1 MNSLKSVK
9 ALIQNLTKKE
19 VNILISNL
27 NQYVKNDAAGLK
39 SIQLVKLLTE
49 SNSYNFSEIQNFLYG
64 KDNYNAFSKLINR
77 LKDKI
82 FEIILL
88 DNSLKSNS
96 FSERNI
102 ILINLRKKLLQADIF
117 QLKGERANIG
127 PVYTHI
133 IKYAKKFE
141 LYEVLVQALNSLQR
155 LQAIG
160 TKSKKFKNIS
170 AEIKYAEECLIAFK
184 ESFEIY
190 KEITNMISNSI
201 AFNEYSKSLINS
213 IDRMENY
220 FNKTHSSTIGFY
232 LFTLKT
238 ELYQNN
244 ENYLAANSSL
254 DKVKNILLKSESAY
268 TNNRYGTVL
277 LNLANNNIYLND
289 FDKGIK
295 LANESKL
302 YFKNLPLTLKIV
314 DEILFYCYFYK
325 KDFKNSEMVL
335 SNIKFVE
342 DRSLKSKFEYFKA
355 CNSFMT
361 GKFENSI
368 SQLINSLEIE
378 KDKEGWNINKRILL
392 ILNRI
397 ELNDYESVDL
407 QIQNL
412 EKFIKRIS
420 KNKVIKLRFIIILR
434 ILSSLLRDNLD
445 FESVY
450 SKKRKYFDLLS
461 SNEAQFKWEIK
472 SPELIIFPNWFKT
485 KLKITNLVNN

>member
-1 MNSLKSVK
+1 MNSLK
-9 ALIQNLTKKE
+9 ALKVLIHNLTKKE
-19 VNILISNL
+19 ISILISNL
-27 NQYVKNDAAGLK
+27 NQHVKNEELGSK

-49 SNSYNFSEIQNFLYG
+49 SNSNNFSEIQNIIYG

-82 FEIILL
+82 FEIILM

-102 ILINLRKKLLQADIF
+102 ILINLRKKLLQADIL

-127 PVYTHI
+127 PVYSHI

-141 LYEVLVQALNSLQR
+141 LYEVLVQALNSYQR
-155 LQAIG
+155 LHSIS
-160 TKSKKFKNIS
+160 TKSKKFKNIN

-213 IDRMENY
+213 IDKMENY
-220 FNKTHSSTIGFY
+220 YNKTHSSTIGFY

-244 ENYLAANSSL
+244 ENYLAASTSL
-254 DKVKNILLKSESAY
+254 EKVKDILLKSESAY
-268 TNNRYGTVL
+268 TRNRYGVAL
-277 LNLANNNIYLND
+277 LNLANNNIYLNN

-325 KDFKNSEMVL
+325 NDFINCEVVL

-342 DRSLKSKFEYFKA
+342 DRSIKSKFEYYKA

-361 GKFENSI
+361 GKFEDSI
-368 SQLINSLEIE
+368 NQLVNSLEIE

-412 EKFIKRIS
+412 EKFIKRVS
-420 KNKVIKLRFIIILR
+420 KNKVIKFRFIIILR

-445 FESVY
+445 FEAVY
-450 SKKRKYFDLLS
+450 FKKRKYFDLLN
-461 SNEAQFKWEIK
+461 SNESQYKWDIK
-472 SPELIIFPNWFKT
+472 SPELINFPNWFRT
-485 KLKITNLVNN
+485 KLKITKFDKN